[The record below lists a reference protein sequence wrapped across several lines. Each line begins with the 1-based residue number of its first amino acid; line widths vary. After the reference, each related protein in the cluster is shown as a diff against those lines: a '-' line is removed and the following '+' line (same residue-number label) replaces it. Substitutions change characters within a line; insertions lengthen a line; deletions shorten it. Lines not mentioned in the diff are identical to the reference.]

1 MSKSWIGEENLIFF
15 EKFAAA
21 RRFSFVLTS
30 MLVEHSPA
38 WDMGA
43 LAPYQPCSVAEL
55 PTTFNILQ
63 YSLGGIGLHL
73 GNSPFEGCFV

>member
-21 RRFSFVLTS
+21 RWFSFVLTS

-38 WDMGA
+38 WDMGS

-55 PTTFNILQ
+55 PTAFNIR
-63 YSLGGIGLHL
+63 SVALGFI
-73 GNSPFEGCFV
+73 